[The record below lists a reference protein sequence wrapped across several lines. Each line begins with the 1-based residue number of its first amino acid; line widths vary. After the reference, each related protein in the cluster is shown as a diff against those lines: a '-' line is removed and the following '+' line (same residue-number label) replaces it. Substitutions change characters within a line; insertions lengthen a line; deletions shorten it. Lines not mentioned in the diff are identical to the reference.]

1 MRAGLGGAAG
11 LALAACSR
19 SGDPAR
25 AAGPAPEPPVSA
37 QPLPPAAVPPADPT
51 ASALPTPAPTPPA
64 ASVPVASATAPRAQP
79 VHRLDEIMPAAP
91 ANAVALT
98 IDDGPDDWYTPQ
110 VLKLLDRYGVQ
121 ATFCVI
127 GIYAAAFPE
136 LVSRIANAGHT
147 ICHHSMTHQQPFN
160 RLSAGRLAEEIERP
174 MPILERATGIRPL
187 LFRPPGGA
195 WSPQIAEA
203 VAASELTPSTG
214 ASTRRTGPSQGRR
227 RSYPDAGRHGRR
239 HRALPRQWRRPK
251 PNGARAGYSDPDA
264 AAARVDLRP
273 AVGALS

>member
-37 QPLPPAAVPPADPT
+37 EPLPPAAVSPADPT
-51 ASALPTPAPTPPA
+51 ASALPTPAPTPPT
-64 ASVPVASATAPRAQP
+64 ASMPVASATAPRAQP

-147 ICHHSMTHQQPFN
+147 ICHHTMTHQQPFN

-174 MPILERATGIRPL
+174 MPILEKATGIRPR

-203 VAASELTPSTG
+203 VAASELTPIDWSIDPKDWTKPG
-214 ASTRRTGPSQGRR
+214 SPTIITRMLAATAGDIVLCHDSGGDRSQTV
-227 RSYPDAGRHGRR
+227 
-239 HRALPRQWRRPK
+239 RALGTVIPTLLQRGLTFVP
-251 PNGARAGYSDPDA
+251 
-264 AAARVDLRP
+264 
-273 AVGALS
+273 LSVR

>member
-174 MPILERATGIRPL
+174 MPILEKATGIRPL
-187 LFRPPGGA
+187 LFRAARRGL
-195 WSPQIAEA
+195 
-203 VAASELTPSTG
+203 VAAD
-214 ASTRRTGPSQGRR
+214 RRGGGGERTDPIDWSI
-227 RSYPDAGRHGRR
+227 D
-239 HRALPRQWRRPK
+239 PK
-251 PNGARAGYSDPDA
+251 DWTKPGSPTIIPGCWPP
-264 AAARVDLRP
+264 RP
-273 AVGALS
+273 ATSCSATTVAATEAKRCPRWVQ